1 MHKLRRL
8 LRRCPRL
15 LASWTWVDYQLA
27 TSLVIALAVIR
38 LLVMLLPFRHIA
50 ALFGTL
56 GRETP
61 DIPLPVSAAE
71 QLYLQKLGVLL
82 PRISHYV
89 PWRSKCLEQAL
100 CGLLFLKWR
109 GLSSTLYCGVAKG
122 TTALK
127 AHAWLRHGDQ
137 ILVGAQGREWFT
149 VVLSVA
155 SESRG

>member
-1 MHKLRRL
+1 MRKLLRL
-8 LRRCPRL
+8 LRHSPRL
-15 LASWTWVDYQLA
+15 LAHWTWGDYQLVMA
-27 TSLVIALAVIR
+27 LLIALAVIR
-38 LLVMLLPFRHIA
+38 LLVMLLPFRHVA
-50 ALFGTL
+50 GLFGTL

-61 DIPLPVSAAE
+61 NVSLPMSAAE
-71 QLYLQKLGVLL
+71 QRYLQKLGCLL
-82 PRISHYV
+82 PRVSHYV